1 MDIKHPH
8 DSFFKQLMSDTK
20 NLADFLRNTLPNEV
34 ARNIDYNSLKLVDKE
49 VIKKNYKRYNLDII
63 AEVNIENKPCEVM
76 VLFEH
81 KSYYDKFTIIQ
92 ILGYML
98 ATWENNIKNDEALKP
113 IIPIVFY
120 HGKQKYDLPT
130 NFEGYFEV
138 PEYLKS
144 YIVKFRYE
152 LFDTAAYDE
161 KSIEQKFANNLLM
174 LAGLIAFKNILSGK
188 EGLLKVFQWLS
199 HLGVAT
205 DTLNF
210 ILDYITYS
218 VDISLEEID
227 KIAKE
232 GGIENMPSLA
242 ERLLEEGEQ
251 RGIKKGEEIGIKKGE
266 QLGKSKGKLESKQ
279 EVLIKLINQKYGITE
294 KEKDFIR
301 KVIDLDKLDL
311 AIEKIL
317 TNISKDELLSILK

>member
-1 MDIKHPH
+1 MDLKHPH
-8 DSFFKQLMSDTK
+8 DAFFKDVMGNEK
-20 NLADFLRNTLPNEV
+20 NLSDFLRHFLPNEV
-34 ARNIDYNSLKLVDKE
+34 STHLDYNTIRLIDRE
-49 VIKKNYKRYNLDII
+49 VIKKDYKKYHLDIL
-63 AEVNIENKPCEVM
+63 AEAKIGDKPCDILI
-76 VLFEH
+76 LFEH
-81 KSYYDKFTIIQ
+81 KSYKDKFTVIQ
-92 ILGYML
+92 ILSYML
-98 ATWENNIKNDEALKP
+98 ATWESNITNNEPLKP

-152 LFDTAAYDE
+152 LFDTAVYDE

-227 KIAKE
+227 RIAKE

-251 RGIKKGEEIGIKKGE
+251 RGIKKGE

-279 EVLIKLINQKYGITE
+279 EVLIKQIQLKHGITE

-301 KVIDLDKLDL
+301 TVTDLDKLDL

-317 TNISKDELLSILK
+317 TNISKEELLSILK